1 MSFAYDVIVISRE
14 DASPGHLESHPP
26 NPMKRKLIA
35 TSLLLA
41 GILNSSIIPRAF
53 AEEKKESQAQLQAKA
68 KITEAQAK
76 TIALAKVPGGKVKE
90 GELEEENGHLVW
102 SFDISSSGTKD
113 ITEVQV
119 DANSGS
125 IISVATETPKDEA
138 KEAKDEKKEK
148 KHKGEKEDDDDKDE
162 RKP

>member
-1 MSFAYDVIVISRE
+1 
-14 DASPGHLESHPP
+14 
-26 NPMKRKLIA
+26 MKRKLIA

-41 GILNSSIIPRAF
+41 GILNSSIVPRAF
-53 AEEKKESQAQLQAKA
+53 AEEKKESQAVLQAKA

-76 TIALAKVPGGKVKE
+76 AIALAKVPGGKVKE
-90 GELEEENGHLVW
+90 GELEEEDGRLIW
-102 SFDISSSGTKD
+102 SFDITSPGTKN

-125 IISVATETPKDEA
+125 IVSVATETPKDEA

-148 KHKGEKEDDDDKDE
+148 KHKGEKEDDDKDE
-162 RKP
+162 KKS